1 MISKTRAALAVAL
14 TLPLLN
20 ACGLDDANQGKVR
33 ILNATTEYATMDLYD
48 VDSKNDSNLLLS
60 GTPSNTAS
68 GYANLEQGS
77 YTFNLVGAGGSSTAG
92 SATGSVNSGDH
103 YLVIASL
110 TGGALQ
116 TQFLS
121 EEETAP
127 TSGNAKLRL
136 YNAGAS
142 EAGAVD
148 VYVTSHDCNALQDT
162 DTALATAV
170 SGLQTTFN
178 QILAQSS
185 GTTWNICVTAN
196 GDKTSLRLAAN
207 QVKFTDQQITTL
219 VMTHTSGGTLL
230 NGMLVDQQGGLQV
243 FANTLARVRVVA
255 DAASAATVAASS
267 AGIAFPT
274 AVSPAVGA
282 YQAVPSGAVATA
294 LAIGGVALADPG
306 LNFTAGADYTL
317 FVAGTAAAPTVT
329 LFTDSNNASI
339 STSLPVKMRLV
350 NGVNGLDSPASL
362 TSDGTVVADSVAFG
376 AASAYTN
383 VASSDNAADLET
395 FSGSLS
401 LWSATSQTLTSGS
414 VYTVFLL
421 GDYTPAAVPPAT
433 PAHGVLRQDRAP
445 SGITAPAS
453 SATTG
458 S

>member
-14 TLPLLN
+14 ALPLLH

-48 VDSKNDSNLLLS
+48 VDSKNDSSLLLS
-60 GTPSNTAS
+60 GTPSNTVS
-68 GYANLEQGS
+68 GYANLDQGS

-136 YNAGAS
+136 YNAAS
-142 EAGAVD
+142 GEAGAVD
-148 VYVTSHDCNALQDT
+148 VYVTSHACNALTDT

-185 GTTWNICVTAN
+185 GSKWNICVTAN
-196 GDKTSLRLAAN
+196 GDKTSLLLDAE
-207 QVKFTDQQITTL
+207 QVTFTDQQISTL

-230 NGMLVDQQGGLQV
+230 NAMLIDQQGGALP
-243 FANTLARVRVVA
+243 FKNLLARVRVVA
-255 DAASAATVAASS
+255 DAASSAQVAASA
-267 AGIAFPT
+267 AGVSFPT
-274 AVSPAVGA
+274 AVSPTVGA
-282 YQAVPSGAVATA
+282 YLAVPSGQIATS
-294 LAIGGVALADPG
+294 LTIGGTALADPN
-306 LNFTAGADYTL
+306 LTLSAGADYTL
-317 FVAGTAAAPTVT
+317 LVAGTAAAPTVT
-329 LFTDSNNASI
+329 LFTDSNTASI
-339 STSLPVKMRLV
+339 SSSLPVKMRLV
-350 NGVNGLDSPASL
+350 NGVNGLSDVASL
-362 TSDGTVVADSVAFG
+362 TSDGTVVGDSVSFG
-376 AASAYTN
+376 AASTYAN
-383 VASSDNAADLET
+383 IASSDNAADLEAT
-395 FSGSLS
+395 AGSTT

-414 VYTVFLL
+414 VYTLFLL

-433 PAHGVLRQDRAP
+433 PARGILRQDRAP
-445 SGITAPAS
+445 SAVSTPAS
-453 SATTG
+453 SAST
-458 S
+458 SN